1 MMVVPSSTAREG
13 RDRITPGPSSS
24 VIAPCSYVGVDRVAD
39 GCVLL
44 MVAFR
49 VTPAIASTL
58 SAMAG
63 IVILPDIWPANMA
76 TIALAEEAVYSVP
89 SLAGFVTDGAVVLET
104 ATPLPPPTGFTD
116 TVNARGAL
124 SGGGVGDAHHGRRV
138 IISEPDRR

>member
-1 MMVVPSSTAREG
+1 MVVPSSTAREG

-104 ATPLPPPTGFTD
+104 ATPLPPTGFTD